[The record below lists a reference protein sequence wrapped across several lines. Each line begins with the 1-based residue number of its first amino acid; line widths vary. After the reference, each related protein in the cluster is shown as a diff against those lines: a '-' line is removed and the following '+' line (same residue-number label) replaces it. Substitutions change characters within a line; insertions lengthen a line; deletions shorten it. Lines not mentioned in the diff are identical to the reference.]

1 MNDESNAEKRPCW
14 PPLLPRRR
22 PRSPRYETQ
31 K

>member
-1 MNDESNAEKRPCW
+1 MNESNAEKRTCW